1 MAASISVPCNLA
13 GIMRSSKIL
22 GIKNSPERAVFLW
35 FYVNSW
41 GREKG
46 NRLKRCREYSRHCFY
61 VWQNRIRLL
70 KLWKL
75 RMPKHTRFRTF
86 VLLLQPSMKPFDQGT
101 SIEFKISRNQ
111 LRYALIQ
118 SENSGRPIV
127 SADRS
132 QSISFGFPAADDL
145 ARITSRNSFFSR
157 YASASLGAISN
168 IRASRSISSF
178 ESFAIGFIRRHLDL
192 LKYFRNLAE
201 GFFCSF
207 FLTRSIAQ

>member
-1 MAASISVPCNLA
+1 MAELF
-13 GIMRSSKIL
+13 R
-22 GIKNSPERAVFLW
+22 

-46 NRLKRCREYSRHCFY
+46 NRLKQCQEYSRHCFY

-145 ARITSRNSFFSR
+145 ARITSRNSFIDHFVLFSIHDNAVVLFSPGVALEFVDGEHFR
-157 YASASLGAISN
+157 QLGRLKGDVFEISRCGRPRDVVACAN
-168 IRASRSISSF
+168 F
-178 ESFAIGFIRRHLDL
+178 
-192 LKYFRNLAE
+192 
-201 GFFCSF
+201 
-207 FLTRSIAQ
+207 

>member
-1 MAASISVPCNLA
+1 MK
-13 GIMRSSKIL
+13 RS
-22 GIKNSPERAVFLW
+22 FLW

-46 NRLKRCREYSRHCFY
+46 NRLKQCQEYSRHCFY

-201 GFFCSF
+201 SFFCSF